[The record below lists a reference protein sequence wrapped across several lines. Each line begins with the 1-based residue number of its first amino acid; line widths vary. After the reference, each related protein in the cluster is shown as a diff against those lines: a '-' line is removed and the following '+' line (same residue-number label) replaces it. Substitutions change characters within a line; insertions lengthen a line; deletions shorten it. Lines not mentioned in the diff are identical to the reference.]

1 MKNAYGKGMANS
13 KNPAQESPVYQLSD
27 QYIEQLAQSD
37 PGLATALGIAGHDHE
52 MTDFSP
58 KGHEQRHEITRE
70 VLNKLN
76 TLDTTGDRDRLAAGV
91 LRNSLEMSTLE
102 FDAGEHLRSIRVIA
116 GDVDS
121 ARSIFDLM
129 PTATAENWKTIAER
143 MQAVPNAFAG
153 MRESWGLGMSRDI
166 VAPRRQALVVAE
178 QLESWAGTPSA
189 PGFFTQFAESAS
201 VVTGAPVEQLRRA
214 AVDAS
219 NSMAE
224 TAKFLRQT
232 YAQSADPRNGV
243 GQERH
248 ALARRRFM
256 GMNIDAR
263 EAYEWGFSE
272 VSRLDA
278 ELTKTAKEINPNMS
292 LDEVRNFLDTDP
304 SHSIEGEK
312 NLREWLQKLMDDA
325 MSFLI
330 RENHFEIPKEIHRVE
345 AMISPPGGAAAM
357 YYTSPSEDL
366 TRPGRTWYPANG
378 RTRFPLWSE
387 PTTAYHEGV
396 PGHHLQIGMA
406 TVNSEKLS
414 RFQRNEFVS
423 GHGEGWA
430 LYAERLMD
438 ELGFLSK
445 PEYRLGYLYAQA
457 FRAARIVVDIGMH
470 CEYTIPKSSK
480 WHGGEAWTPE
490 LALQFLSARSSS
502 DDAFNKSEINRYLG
516 WPAQAISYKL
526 GERVWLSLRDDAKRK
541 HGANFDLRA
550 WHAYAL
556 DLGNLGLDLLKT
568 ELARF

>member
-1 MKNAYGKGMANS
+1 MTKS
-13 KNPAQESPVYQLSD
+13 KNVAQESPVYELSD
-27 QYIEQLAQSD
+27 QYIEQLAATD

-58 KGHEQRHEITRE
+58 AGHAERHGITRST
-70 VLNKLN
+70 LDKLN
-76 TLDTTGDRDRLAAGV
+76 SLDTSSDRDRLAAGV
-91 LRNSLEMSTLE
+91 LRNSLDMSTLE
-102 FDAGEHLRSIRVIA
+102 YDANEHLRSIRVIA

-143 MQAVPNAFAG
+143 MQAVPTAFAG
-153 MRESWGLGMSRDI
+153 MRESWSLGISRNT

-178 QLESWAGTPSA
+178 QLDSWAGSSSA
-189 PGFFTQFAESAS
+189 PGFFTQFAESAKS
-201 VVTGAPVEQLRRA
+201 VAGAPNEQLRQA
-214 AVDAS
+214 AIEAS
-219 NSMAE
+219 KSMAE
-224 TAKFLRQT
+224 TASYLRNT
-232 YAQSADPRNGV
+232 YAPVADPRNGV
-243 GQERH
+243 GEERH

-256 GMNIDAR
+256 GMNVDAR
-263 EAYEWGFSE
+263 EAYEWGFAE
-272 VSRLDA
+272 VARLDA
-278 ELTKTAKEINPNMS
+278 ELIKTAKEINPNAT
-292 LDEVRNFLDTDP
+292 LDEVRNYLDTDP
-304 SHSIEGEK
+304 KHSIEGEE
-312 NLREWLQKLMDDA
+312 NLRDWLQQLMDDA
-325 MSFLI
+325 MTFLI
-330 RENHFEIPKEIHRVE
+330 RENHFDIPKEIHRVE

-366 TRPGRTWYPANG
+366 SRPGRTWYPANG
-378 RTRFPLWSE
+378 RSRFPLWSE

-438 ELGFLSK
+438 ELGFLGK

-470 CEYTIPKSSK
+470 CEYMIPKDSK
-480 WHGGEAWTPE
+480 WHAGESWTPE
-490 LALQFLSARSSS
+490 LALEFLSARSSS

-541 HGANFDLRA
+541 HGAKFDLRA

>member
-1 MKNAYGKGMANS
+1 MKTAYGKAMAIS
-13 KNPAQESPVYQLSD
+13 QDGKKLSPVYQLSD
-27 QYIEQLAQSD
+27 DYIEQLAAND

-58 KGHEQRHEITRE
+58 KGHAERDSINRAAM
-70 VLNKLN
+70 K
-76 TLDTTGDRDRLAAGV
+76 TLDTLDTSNDRDRLAAGV
-91 LRNSLEMSTLE
+91 LRNSLEMSCLE
-102 FDAGEHLRSIRVIA
+102 YDAGEHLRSIRVIA

-129 PTATAENWKTIAER
+129 PTATVENWRTIAER
-143 MQAVPNAFAG
+143 MQAVPAAFAG
-153 MRESWGLGMSRDI
+153 MRESWGLGVKRGI
-166 VAPRRQALVVAE
+166 VAPRRQALAVAE
-178 QLESWAGTPSA
+178 QLETWAGKPAA
-189 PGFFTQFAESAS
+189 PGFFTQF
-201 VVTGAPVEQLRRA
+201 V
-214 AVDAS
+214 
-219 NSMAE
+219 E
-224 TAKFLRQT
+224 TAKSVDGAPLEKLRQAAIDASQAMSET
-232 YAQSADPRNGV
+232 AQYLRQQYANSADPRNGV
-243 GQERH
+243 GEERH

-263 EAYEWGFSE
+263 EAYQWGFAE
-272 VSRLDA
+272 VMRLDE
-278 ELTKTAKEINPNMS
+278 ELAKTAKEIQPNAT
-292 LDEVRNFLDTDP
+292 LDEVRHFLDTDP
-304 SHSIEGEK
+304 QHSISGEE
-312 NLREWLQKLMDDA
+312 NLREWLQSLMDDA
-325 MSFLI
+325 MAFLI
-330 RENHFEIPKEIHRVE
+330 REKHFDIPKEIHRVE

-366 TRPGRTWYPANG
+366 SRPGRTWYPANG
-378 RTRFPLWSE
+378 RTKFPLWSE

-438 ELGFLSK
+438 ELGFLGK

-470 CEYTIPKSSK
+470 CELAIPKESK
-480 WHGGEAWTPE
+480 WHAGESWTPE
-490 LALQFLSARSSS
+490 LALEFLSARSSS
-502 DDAFNKSEINRYLG
+502 DDEFNRSEINRYLG

-541 HGANFDLRA
+541 HGASFDLRA

>member
-1 MKNAYGKGMANS
+1 MTSMQT
-13 KNPAQESPVYQLSD
+13 PEQLSPVYQLSD
-27 QYIEQLAQSD
+27 QYIEQLAESD

-58 KGHEQRHEITRE
+58 RGHDQRHEITRST
-70 VLNKLN
+70 LNKLN
-76 TLDTTGDRDRLAAGV
+76 SLDTTADRDRLAAGV

-102 FDAGEHLRSIRVIA
+102 YDAGEHLRSIRVLA

-121 ARSIFDLM
+121 ARAIFDLM
-129 PTATAENWKTIAER
+129 PTATADNWKTIAER
-143 MQAVPNAFAG
+143 MQAVPTAFAG
-153 MRESWGLGMSRDI
+153 MQESWTLGISRKV
-166 VAPRRQALVVAE
+166 VAPRRQAIVVAE
-178 QLESWAGTPSA
+178 QLETWAGTPTS

-201 VVTGAPVEQLRRA
+201 NVKGAPLEELRRA
-214 AVDAS
+214 AIDAS

-224 TAKFLRQT
+224 TAKFLRQI
-232 YAQSADPRNGV
+232 YAPAADPRNGV
-243 GQERH
+243 GPERH

-256 GMNIDAR
+256 GMSVDAR
-263 EAYEWGFSE
+263 EAYEWGFAE

-278 ELTKTAKEINPNMS
+278 ELVKTAKEIKPNAT
-292 LDEVRNFLDTDP
+292 LNEVRHFLDTDP
-304 SHSIEGEK
+304 QHSIEGEE

-330 RENHFEIPKEIHRVE
+330 RENHFDIPKEIHRVE

-357 YYTSPSEDL
+357 YYTPPSEDL
-366 TRPGRTWYPANG
+366 SRPGRTWYPANG
-378 RTRFPLWSE
+378 RKRFPLWSE

-438 ELGFLSK
+438 ELGFLGK

-470 CEYTIPKSSK
+470 CEFTIPKESK
-480 WHGGEAWTPE
+480 WHGGQAWTPE
-490 LALQFLSARSSS
+490 LALEFLSARSSS
-502 DDAFNKSEINRYLG
+502 DDEFNKSEINRYLG

-526 GERVWLSLRDDAKRK
+526 GERVWLSLREDAKRK

>member
-1 MKNAYGKGMANS
+1 MKKS
-13 KNPAQESPVYQLSD
+13 QKHSQLSPVYQLSD
-27 QYIEQLAQSD
+27 QYIEQLASSD

-58 KGHEQRHEITRE
+58 KGHETRHEINRST
-70 VLNKLN
+70 LSKLN
-76 TLDTTGDRDRLAAGV
+76 SLDTSSDQDRLAAGV

-102 FDAGEHLRSIRVIA
+102 YDAGEHLRSIRVIA

-129 PTATAENWKTIAER
+129 PTATAENWKTIAQR
-143 MQAVPNAFAG
+143 MQAVPEAFAG
-153 MRESWGLGMSRDI
+153 MRESWSLGLSRNT
-166 VAPRRQALVVAE
+166 VAPRRQALAVAD
-178 QLESWAGTPSA
+178 QLETWAGTKSA
-189 PGFFTQFAESAS
+189 PGFFTQFAETAS
-201 VVTGAPVEQLRRA
+201 SVDGAPLEQLRSA
-214 AVDAS
+214 AADAS
-219 NSMAE
+219 AAMSE
-224 TAKFLRQT
+224 TANYLRQT
-232 YAQSADPRNGV
+232 YAPAADPRNGV
-243 GQERH
+243 GEERH

-263 EAYEWGFSE
+263 EAYEWGFAE
-272 VSRLDA
+272 VLRLDH
-278 ELTKTAKEINPNMS
+278 ELAKTAKEINPGAT
-292 LDEVRNFLDTDP
+292 LEEVRNFLDTDP
-304 SHSIEGEK
+304 KNSIEGEE

-330 RENHFEIPKEIHRVE
+330 RENHFDIPKEIHRVE

-366 TRPGRTWYPANG
+366 SRPGRTWYPANG

-438 ELGFLSK
+438 ELGFLGK

-470 CEYTIPKSSK
+470 CEFTIPKESK
-480 WHGGEAWTPE
+480 WHAGEAWTPE
-490 LALQFLSARSSS
+490 LALEFLSARSSS
-502 DDAFNKSEINRYLG
+502 DDEFNKSEINRYLG

-526 GERVWLSLRDDAKRK
+526 GERVWLSLREDAKRK